1 MIFSQFHL
9 KNPAKMTDD
18 DRTAYNEA
26 AARQLDD
33 FRRFINLHYVS
44 ERRDTPFWQH
54 VADTCILPETHERLA
69 LWSKKMPGSEDFIK
83 LPGNFAHVEEQL
95 HYPVLDG
102 LGLLSRDAARAEM
115 EKMPAVQK
123 AARAAAD
130 ALKNEYREAARKTLG
145 HREFLMSL

>member
-1 MIFSQFHL
+1 
-9 KNPAKMTDD
+9 MTDA
-18 DRTAYNEA
+18 DRAAYNEA
-26 AARQLDD
+26 SARQLDD

-54 VADTCILPETHERLA
+54 VAETCILPETHERLA
-69 LWSKKMPGSEDFIK
+69 QWSKKMPGSEDFIR

-102 LGLLSRDAARAEM
+102 LGLLSRDVARAEM

-130 ALKNEYREAARKTLG
+130 TLKNEYREAARKTLG
-145 HREFLMSL
+145 HREFLASLHN